1 MCVCDPLHTYPIY
14 ILNSVSSYSSHK
26 RSHCSNPALPSP
38 LEVSGVLDN
47 TACVILS
54 PIFNTEILS
63 PRDAMAAAKKLLE
76 AGVSSEC
83 AFRIRIYC
91 SIQKLKLG
99 KKNPVKKTG
108 FKRVGETP
116 NDVCHTSTLH
126 THTYSHTS
134 TLHTHTPTQTQ
145 AHSTHTHTQAPPAK
159 KASTVSFSRSPKD
172 PIEQQQQV
180 GS

>member
-116 NDVCHTSTLH
+116 NDVCP
-126 THTYSHTS
+126 
-134 TLHTHTPTQTQ
+134 HTHTPTQ
-145 AHSTHTHTQAPPAK
+145 AHSTHIRPHKHRHTLHTHTHTGTTGQE
-159 KASTVSFSRSPKD
+159 SLDCQLLSIS
-172 PIEQQQQV
+172 
-180 GS
+180 